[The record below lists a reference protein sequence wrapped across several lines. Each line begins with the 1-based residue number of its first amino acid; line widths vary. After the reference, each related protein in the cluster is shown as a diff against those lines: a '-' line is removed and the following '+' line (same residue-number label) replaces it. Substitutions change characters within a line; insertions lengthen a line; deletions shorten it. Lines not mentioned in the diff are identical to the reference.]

1 MTYPLRHVVLFAAGL
16 LSGCASFSPDGGM
29 ESVRAILPGEVAKD
43 AALLRTP
50 EDAQA
55 ARDLVAVL
63 LQKPLSADNA
73 ARIALL
79 NNRDLQA
86 SYNALGL
93 SEAAM
98 VQASLPPNPGFKFS
112 RLAGGGELEIER
124 QIALNILS
132 LVTLPARAEIAADRF
147 RQAQFRAAGET
158 LRVALEARRAFFRAV
173 AARELMGFLG
183 QAKSAAETATQLSKR
198 LGESGAA
205 TKLDQARN
213 QVFYAELATQV
224 ALSQQR
230 VTSERERLTRAL
242 GLWGSDL
249 DLRLPAA
256 LPALPSRPRASAAVE
271 IDAVR
276 RRVDLQAARLEVE
289 ALAKS
294 YNLTGATRFINLLE
308 VGGKSK
314 TVHEPDG
321 SHRHEQGFE
330 VEFQVPLFD
339 FGEVRQRRAEA
350 SYLEAVNRLT
360 ARAVNAR
367 SEAREAYQAYRS
379 SYDVARHYRREILPL
394 RKIIS
399 DETLLRY
406 NAMQIDEFALLAEAR
421 QRIASTSAA
430 IEAQRDFWL
439 ADANLSGAILIGGGG
454 AAPEGGAPV
463 NAPVEAP
470 GAH

>member
-1 MTYPLRHVVLFAAGL
+1 MTYPPRRVVLFAAAL
-16 LSGCASFSPDGGM
+16 LSGCAGFSPDGGM
-29 ESVRAILPGEVAKD
+29 EQVRDIVPPQAGKD

-55 ARDLVAVL
+55 ARTIVAAL
-63 LQKPLSADNA
+63 LQKPLNADNA
-73 ARIALL
+73 VRIALL

-93 SEAAM
+93 SEAAL
-98 VQASLPPNPGFKFS
+98 VQASLPPNPAFKFS

-132 LVTLPARAEIAADRF
+132 LVTLPARAEIAADRY

-158 LRVALEARRAFFRAV
+158 LRVALEARRAFLRAV
-173 AARELMGFLG
+173 AARELVGFLG
-183 QAKSAAETATQLSKR
+183 QAKSAAETTAQLSKR
-198 LGESGAA
+198 LGETGAA

-213 QVFYAELATQV
+213 QVFYAELAGQV
-224 ALSQQR
+224 ALSQR
-230 VTSERERLTRAL
+230 RAASERERLVRAL
-242 GLWGSDL
+242 GLWGRDL
-249 DLRLPAA
+249 EFRLPAA
-256 LPALPSRPRASAAVE
+256 LPALPSKPRASAAVE
-271 IDAVR
+271 VEAVR
-276 RRVDLQAARLEVE
+276 RRLDLQTARLEVD

-294 YNLTGATRFINLLE
+294 YGLTGATRFINLLE
-308 VGGKSK
+308 AGGKSK

-321 SHRHEQGFE
+321 SHRHERGFE

-339 FGEVRQRRAEA
+339 FGEVRQRQAEA
-350 SYLEAVNRLT
+350 GYLEAVNRLT

-379 SYDVARHYRREILPL
+379 AYDIARHYQREILPL

-406 NAMQIDEFALLAEAR
+406 NAMQIDEFTVLAEAR

-439 ADANLSGAILIGGGG
+439 ADANLSGAMLIGGGST
-454 AAPEGGAPV
+454 APEGGASGLPTG
-463 NAPVEAP
+463 EAP